1 MTVILETERLILRQ
15 FSITDAPFITQLLN
29 SPKWLEF
36 IGDRQIRTIAD
47 AQSYLVGGPLLSY
60 KTTAFG
66 LYVVQLKDSSKPIG
80 MCGLIKRDYLN
91 DLDLGYALLPQFEG
105 NGYGYEIASATTQY
119 AFNKLHLLRLGAI
132 TVPHNQR
139 SVHLL
144 EKMGFIFKEI
154 IDHEAAK
161 GLMLFIREA

>member
-15 FSITDAPFITQLLN
+15 FSITDAPFIAQLLN

-47 AQSYLVGGPLLSY
+47 AQSYLVGGPLSSY

-66 LYVVQLKDSSKPIG
+66 LYLVQLKDSSKPIG

-91 DLDLGYALLPQFEG
+91 DLDLGYALLPQFEEQG
-105 NGYGYEIASATTQY
+105 FAYEIASATMHY
-119 AFNKLHLLRLGAI
+119 AFNKLQLLRLCAI
-132 TVPHNQR
+132 TVPHN
-139 SVHLL
+139 
-144 EKMGFIFKEI
+144 
-154 IDHEAAK
+154 
-161 GLMLFIREA
+161 

>member
-1 MTVILETERLILRQ
+1 MCVILETERLVLRQ

-36 IGDRQIRTIAD
+36 IGDRQIKTIAN
-47 AQSYLVGGPLLSY
+47 AQNYLVNGPLLSY

-66 LYVVQLKDSSKPIG
+66 LYLVQLKDSSKPIG
-80 MCGLIKRDYLN
+80 MCGLVKRDYLN

-105 NGYGYEIASATTQY
+105 NGYAYEIASATVIY
-119 AFNKLHLLRLGAI
+119 AFENLHLLRLAAI
-132 TVPHNQR
+132 TTTYNLR

-144 EKMGFIFKEI
+144 EKMGFVFKYVLNN
-154 IDHEAAK
+154 EAAN
-161 GLMLFIREA
+161 GLMLFIRDA